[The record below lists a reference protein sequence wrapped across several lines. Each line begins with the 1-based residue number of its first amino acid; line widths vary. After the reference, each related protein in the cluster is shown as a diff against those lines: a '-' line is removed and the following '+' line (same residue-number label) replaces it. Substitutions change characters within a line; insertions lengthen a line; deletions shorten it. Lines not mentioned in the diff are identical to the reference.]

1 MTPNVFL
8 IAIKST
14 FTMDTVEFK
23 MMLALLFSALLS
35 CLIMSE
41 ITISYLNATNDNNR
55 SATTTAR
62 TTKTHSQP
70 VEETVSVT
78 VSSLYFL
85 SAGSGTL
92 RVVVLHRSTMY
103 VYLNIKTDNVF
114 S

>member
-1 MTPNVFL
+1 
-8 IAIKST
+8 
-14 FTMDTVEFK
+14 
-23 MMLALLFSALLS
+23 
-35 CLIMSE
+35 MSE

-103 VYLNIKTDNVF
+103 MYFNIKTDNVF

>member
-1 MTPNVFL
+1 
-8 IAIKST
+8 
-14 FTMDTVEFK
+14 
-23 MMLALLFSALLS
+23 
-35 CLIMSE
+35 MSE

-103 VYLNIKTDNVF
+103 MYVFQYQDRQCILLNQTKSVSIDLFRQQKT
-114 S
+114 